1 MTGPWGNLS
10 IGSERRY
17 RLCKPSGAG
26 ARWELAVCMSQTIT
40 RGGTDPRW
48 TPVSALDP
56 RPKWRLRQRKGRGR
70 EKKKKGKRKRR
81 PVTGKVVIGNCF
93 WQLFVQHQNHFLC
106 QHSEPHWK
114 TGQVSLMSNLFQ
126 SSLVWAWQF
135 TERLEEL
142 VITSVTGQLMHITLR
157 HSRWWLSAPQ

>member
-1 MTGPWGNLS
+1 MKRWSLEVTWASRASAGLGCARPLEQVPDESRCCARHRQLQEEGQIHGGPLS
-10 IGSERRY
+10 
-17 RLCKPSGAG
+17 L
-26 ARWELAVCMSQTIT
+26 LLT
-40 RGGTDPRW
+40 
-48 TPVSALDP
+48 P
-56 RPKWRLRQRKGRGR
+56 RPKWRLRQQKGKEEKKRKNEKKGRHR
-70 EKKKKGKRKRR
+70 
-81 PVTGKVVIGNCF
+81 KVVIGNCF

-106 QHSEPHWK
+106 QHSEPYWK

-157 HSRWWLSAPQ
+157 HSRRWLSAPQ